1 MDHTKKRGAD
11 ELKQTW
17 KTGLIIL
24 LLTLLILP
32 PLSSNKDVSADKTNS
47 TLSTQLNEILS
58 DDRLDGAIAGISVR
72 SASSGEM
79 IYENYGETRLTPAS
93 NMKLFTAGA
102 ALETLGPDYRF
113 TTELLTD
120 GKLKN
125 KFLKGNLYLKGKGDP
140 TLLKDDF
147 DELANSLKEKGI
159 HKIKGDLIG
168 DNSWYEDEALSQ
180 DLSWSDEDNYYGAKV
195 SALTASPNEDY
206 DAGTVIVEAYPGKHP
221 GDPVDVRLSP
231 SSDVIEVQNRAKTIS
246 ADEDAELSIT
256 RKHGSNTII
265 VEGDISVDASRKRE
279 WIAVWEPAEYALSL
293 MKQSLKEAG
302 IEFKGDMKLG
312 KTPDEATLLIEKK
325 SMPLSELLIPFMM
338 LSNNGHAEILV
349 KEMGKVMKEEGS
361 WEAGLEVMND
371 FLEEVGLD
379 SNEMRLRDGSGIS
392 HVSLIKPNQLSDY
405 LYRVQDKSWFEPFY
419 NSLPVAGDA
428 DRFEGGTLRYRMR
441 DTAAE
446 QIVHAKT
453 GSLTGVSSLSGYVD
467 NGLVFSIML
476 NQFVEEDDIKD
487 IEDEIA
493 VVLATYTRER

>member
-1 MDHTKKRGAD
+1 M
-11 ELKQTW
+11 KQAW
-17 KTGLIIL
+17 KTSLIL
-24 LLTLLILP
+24 LLLVLLVLP
-32 PLSSNKDVSADKTNS
+32 PLSSNQNVSADKTNS

-58 DDRLDGAIAGISVR
+58 DERLDGAIAGVSVR
-72 SASSGEM
+72 SASSGEI
-79 IYENYGETRLTPAS
+79 IYENYGDTRLTPAS

-120 GKLKN
+120 GQLKN

-140 TLLKDDF
+140 TLLKEDF
-147 DELANSLKEKGI
+147 DELAHSLKEKGV

-206 DAGTVIVEAYPGKHP
+206 DAGTIIVEAYPGKHP

-231 SSDVIEVQNRAKTIS
+231 SSEVITVQNRAKTVS

-256 RKHGSNTII
+256 REHGSNTIL
-265 VEGDISVDASRKRE
+265 VEGEISVDATRKRE
-279 WIAVWEPAEYALSL
+279 WIAVWNPAEYALSL

-302 IEFKGDMKLG
+302 IQLKGDLVLRT
-312 KTPDEATLLIEKK
+312 TPKEATLLVEKK
-325 SMPLSELLIPFMM
+325 SMPLSELLIPFMK
-338 LSNNGHAEILV
+338 LSNNGHAELLV
-349 KEMGKVMKEEGS
+349 KEIGKVKKKEGS

-379 SNEMRLRDGSGIS
+379 TEEMRLRDGSGIS
-392 HVSLIKPNQLSDY
+392 HVSLIKPSQLSDY
-405 LYRVQDKSWFEPFY
+405 LYRIQDKNWFEEFNY
-419 NSLPVAGDA
+419 SLPVAGDA

-446 QIVHAKT
+446 QVVHAKT

-493 VVLATYTRER
+493 VVLATYGEDK